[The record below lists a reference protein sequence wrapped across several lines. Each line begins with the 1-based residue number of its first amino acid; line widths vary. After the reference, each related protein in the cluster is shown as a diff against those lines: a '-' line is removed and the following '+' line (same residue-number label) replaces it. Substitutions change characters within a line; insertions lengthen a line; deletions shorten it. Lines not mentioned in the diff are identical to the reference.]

1 MKYFLKNIIILLIIL
16 VPMISCNEKESL
28 QKIENEFAE
37 YDILPD
43 QISYDIKVVFT
54 DSLKKKAELFAK
66 RARIYQ
72 KNQET
77 ILDSGVKVLFYSKLS
92 GSLVSTLV
100 SDSVVIDDKTKNMYA
115 GGNVIVKSNSNQT
128 TLTTNLLEW
137 NNSTQKLYSNEYVK
151 IVSPYETLK
160 GYGFES
166 DQNLSNYKVFKVSGE
181 QRNVNK

>member
-1 MKYFLKNIIILLIIL
+1 MIGTLKIIFFIFFMVIVLACTEDEEI
-16 VPMISCNEKESL
+16 PKL
-28 QKIENEFAE
+28 QNDFTEFE
-37 YDILPD
+37 VLPD

-54 DSLKKKAELFAK
+54 DSSRKKAELFAK

-77 ILDSGVKVLFYSKLS
+77 ILDKGVKVLFFSKAT
-92 GSLVSTLV
+92 GYIVSTLV
-100 SDSVVIDDKTKNMYA
+100 SDSVLIDEKTKNMYA
-115 GGNVIVKSNSNQT
+115 GGNVIVKSDSNKT

-137 NNSTQKLYSNEYVK
+137 NNNTQKLYSNEYVK
-151 IVSPYETLK
+151 IVSPYETLM

-181 QRNVNK
+181 QRNINK